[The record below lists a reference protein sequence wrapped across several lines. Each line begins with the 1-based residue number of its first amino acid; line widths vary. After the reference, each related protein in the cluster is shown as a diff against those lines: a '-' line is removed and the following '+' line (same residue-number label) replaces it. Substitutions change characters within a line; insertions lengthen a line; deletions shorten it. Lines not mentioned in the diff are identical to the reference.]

1 MVNPARRNPKGSMR
15 GKRLWNS
22 KMANVE
28 NQAISII
35 TLYRPTYGPVP
46 ETYQR
51 RDITK
56 VRYSHTASAIA
67 APAMTIQRGNLFC
80 LDMSMAPAR
89 NSSMP
94 SDRHSMNGT
103 FGRARRV

>member
-1 MVNPARRNPKGSMR
+1 MR

-51 RDITK
+51 RAITK
-56 VRYSHTASAIA
+56 VDDAEALERWLEGEEDAENEEVAGTSAGDAGDATLPDDNISQYGGDDSGDDA
-67 APAMTIQRGNLFC
+67 
-80 LDMSMAPAR
+80 
-89 NSSMP
+89 
-94 SDRHSMNGT
+94 
-103 FGRARRV
+103 